1 MNQAN
6 VHSVCVCVCIHVHTH
21 LTSLSPPLSY
31 LMALQY
37 QVIPY
42 VLSILIYLILVVEI
56 NRLNEDGI
64 LKMQK
69 Y

>member
-1 MNQAN
+1 MCA
-6 VHSVCVCVCIHVHTH
+6 CIHVHTYYSSF
-21 LTSLSPPLSY
+21 TTYFTYLSPPLSY

-42 VLSILIYLILVVEI
+42 VLLILIYLILVVEI
-56 NRLNEDGI
+56 YRLNEDGI

-69 Y
+69 